1 MRVLYAQKRL
11 HPNSWGIA
19 EGLQRRG
26 HDVVMLVHVPGSGR
40 PGLDPVVVPYYRP
53 FFRVLSG
60 KTQHR
65 WAIPRLGTLIR
76 VFRECRPDVVV
87 LKKGRLASQ
96 IVRVAGVL
104 FRSQRV
110 LLSDHVLHA
119 DELPLLKRL
128 AQRILKPGCAIHT
141 GVHDRGRD
149 GQALDDVPTGVGRRR
164 SRLIPYPVPQT
175 AGASES
181 PEFEA
186 GDRDATRPVGL
197 IFVGSFSSSR
207 KRPEWLVEAIA
218 RAGLSDRVTMTFVGS
233 GGPSSPGIARIREAE
248 RRHGLPASTIH
259 ADLPWSEVQSLYTQH
274 DLFVLPA
281 RDEPYGAV
289 VGEAMMAGLP
299 VICSDTCGSQS
310 ALEDGVHG
318 LVFDSDSVDDLARS
332 VGALVADPDRLQQMA
347 KNAHQRA
354 TALLSPEG
362 WAAEFERFIQDCGRA
377 DASATD

>member
-26 HDVVMLVHVPGSGR
+26 HDVVMLVHVPRSGR
-40 PGLDPVVVPYYRP
+40 PGLDPVVVPYYR
-53 FFRVLSG
+53 FFSRRLAG
-60 KTQHR
+60 ATQHR
-65 WAIPRLGTLIR
+65 WAIPRLGTLTR
-76 VFRECRPDVVV
+76 VFRTYRPDVVV

-128 AQRILKPGCAIHT
+128 AQRILKPGCAVHT

-149 GQALDDVPTGVGRRR
+149 GQALDDVPTGVGRRT

-175 AGASES
+175 PGASES

-186 GDRDATRPVGL
+186 GDATRPVRL
-197 IFVGSFSSSR
+197 IFVGSFTSSR

-218 RAGLSDRVTMTFVGS
+218 RAGLTDRVTMTFVGS
-233 GGPSSPGIARIREAE
+233 GGASSPGVARIREAE
-248 RRHGLPASTIH
+248 RRHGLPASTIL
-259 ADLPWSEVQSLYTQH
+259 ADLPWAEVQSLYAQH

-299 VICSDTCGSQS
+299 VVCSDTCGSQS
-310 ALEDGVHG
+310 AIEDGVHG
-318 LVFDSDSVDDLARS
+318 LVFDSDSVDDLARCVRS
-332 VGALVADPDRLQQMA
+332 LVGDRELLQRMA
-347 KNAHQRA
+347 HNAHQRA
-354 TALLSPEG
+354 TELLSPEG
-362 WAAEFERFIQDCGRA
+362 WATEFERLIHDCSRA